1 MIDFEKKSFYGV
13 EDLREIGVNA
23 VWPQLT
29 AYDMEELAAR
39 LLYQIS
45 QQELTLKKLMK
56 CSAPALQTIL

>member
-39 LLYQIS
+39 LLFRLDAQDAA
-45 QQELTLKKLMK
+45 LKKLMK
-56 CSAPALQTIL
+56 CSAAALQTLL